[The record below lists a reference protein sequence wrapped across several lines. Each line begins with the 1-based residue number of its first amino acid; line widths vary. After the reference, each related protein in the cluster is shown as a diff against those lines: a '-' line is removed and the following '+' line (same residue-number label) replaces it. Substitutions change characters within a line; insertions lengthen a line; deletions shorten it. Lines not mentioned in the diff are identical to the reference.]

1 MVVKA
6 SPKRLPQTA
15 GLLIYRMKG
24 HGPEVLLVHPGG
36 PFWSRKDTHAWSIP
50 KGEFGDDEEPLAA
63 ARREVAE
70 ETGLDPQ
77 GPLTALQPIRRSG
90 HKTIHAWAIESDCD
104 PSVITSN
111 SFSMEWPPKS
121 GRMQEFPEVDRA
133 AWFPLDVAKAKIHKG
148 QRDLLDQLERRLAS
162 AA

>member
-15 GLLIYRMKG
+15 GLLIYRVKG

-36 PFWSRKDTHAWSIP
+36 PFWANKDAHAWSIP

-77 GPLTALQPIRRSG
+77 GPLTALQPIRRPG

-111 SFSMEWPPKS
+111 AFTLEWPPKS

-133 AWFPLDVAKAKIHKG
+133 AWFPLDVAKTKIHKG
-148 QRDLLDQLERRLAS
+148 QRDLLDQLERRLAG

>member
-6 SPKRLPQTA
+6 SAKRLPQTA
-15 GLLIYRMKG
+15 GLLMYRMKPD
-24 HGPEVLLVHPGG
+24 GPEVLLVHPGG
-36 PFWSRKDTHAWSIP
+36 PFWARKDAHAWSIP

-77 GPLTALQPIRRSG
+77 GPLTALLPIRRSG

-104 PSVITSN
+104 PSAITSN

-133 AWFPLDVAKAKIHKG
+133 AWFSLDEARTKLLPSQLPL
-148 QRDLLDQLERRLAS
+148 LEQLGV
-162 AA
+162 